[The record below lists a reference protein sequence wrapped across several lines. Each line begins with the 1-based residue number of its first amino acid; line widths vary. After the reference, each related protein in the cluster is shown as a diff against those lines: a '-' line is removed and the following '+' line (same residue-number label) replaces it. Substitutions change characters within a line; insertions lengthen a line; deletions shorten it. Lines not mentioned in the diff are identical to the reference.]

1 MEDQFASRSDTRA
14 PWSVIVATL
23 HLACLTGCEVKP
35 SNLIPEIHTGLTS
48 NQSCTWKEG
57 IIHCWGFAPWPR
69 QWPSWKHY
77 LVVAVEQCA
86 SSPHAVQRKAVQA
99 FPAFFDH
106 WTHPLWRLIQS
117 ITQCPLSDCIW
128 LLHRSH
134 NKKWKDIW
142 CMESIT
148 FSVLRDEVLQGRT
161 RLCFSTAL

>member
-99 FPAFFDH
+99 FLPFLTIEHIHSDAWFNPSHSVPF
-106 WTHPLWRLIQS
+106 LIV
-117 ITQCPLSDCIW
+117 SDCCIALITRSGKISGAW
-128 LLHRSH
+128 SPLHLV
-134 NKKWKDIW
+134 
-142 CMESIT
+142 C
-148 FSVLRDEVLQGRT
+148 
-161 RLCFSTAL
+161 